1 MTKLIMLCF
10 AGLINLNP
18 AFNISYTKVN
28 KKKIHINYD
37 PSKNL
42 TWQDY
47 AIFYG
52 SRREAALTATEIS
65 YNINYTEDAM
75 NINVTCVFDKSR
87 SNVVSYYR
95 NDYILN
101 HEQKHF
107 DISFIYAMKFIDEL
121 KRQSTLTYEIINEI
135 YSKIFDEWTAFQNK
149 YDEETKNSVSKEM
162 QLIWDQKINQQ
173 LKILETK

>member
-10 AGLINLNP
+10 AGFLNLNP
-18 AFNISYTKVN
+18 DFNITYSKVN

-37 PSKNL
+37 LSKKL

-52 SRREAALTATEIS
+52 VRREAALTASEIS
-65 YNINYTEDAM
+65 YNIINTDDAM
-75 NINVTCVFDKSR
+75 NVNVTCVFDKSR
-87 SNVVSYYR
+87 SNVVSRYR

-121 KRQSTLTYEIINEI
+121 KRQQSLTYVIIDEI
-135 YSKIFDEWTAFQNK
+135 YSKIFYEWTAYQNK

-162 QLIWDQKINQQ
+162 QLVWDQKINQQ
-173 LKILETK
+173 LKLLDR